1 MTCIYGPQGITA
13 MVAKEQ
19 IIIATVPVGCGPI
32 VSNQWVGLS
41 FLITPNPP
49 SPSHPERERERC
61 IIGVA
66 LMATYLAIIA
76 KKKVHIWP

>member
-32 VSNQWVGLS
+32 VSNHPQ
-41 FLITPNPP
+41 PP
-49 SPSHPERERERC
+49 LPLPPREREREREREVYNWC
-61 IIGVA
+61 GPHGN
-66 LMATYLAIIA
+66 IA
-76 KKKVHIWP
+76 SNNC

>member
-49 SPSHPERERERC
+49 SPSHPEREREREVYNWC
-61 IIGVA
+61 GPHGN
-66 LMATYLAIIA
+66 IA
-76 KKKVHIWP
+76 SNNC

>member
-1 MTCIYGPQGITA
+1 MTCIYGPQGITT

-41 FLITPNPP
+41 FLITHNPP
-49 SPSHPERERERC
+49 SPSHPERERERERERC

-66 LMATYLAIIA
+66 LMAT
-76 KKKVHIWP
+76 

>member
-19 IIIATVPVGCGPI
+19 IIIATVPVDCGPI

-41 FLITPNPP
+41 FLVTPNPP
-49 SPSHPERERERC
+49 SPSHPERERERERC

-66 LMATYLAIIA
+66 LMAI
-76 KKKVHIWP
+76 

>member
-32 VSNQWVGLS
+32 VSNHWVGLS
-41 FLITPNPP
+41 FLITP
-49 SPSHPERERERC
+49 HPKREREREREKC

-66 LMATYLAIIA
+66 LMAT
-76 KKKVHIWP
+76 